1 MKLEKRNEGGPVEPE
16 EDMTPKGKKPVVV
29 YIMVLFIAAFLLMAW
44 SFASHQR
51 SNTEAIGRLQSS
63 VTAMQGVQD
72 LQNRVISLQ
81 DELEEAQD
89 EIEEL
94 EREASLLDSE
104 LEAYNRQYQA
114 LGNLYSLER
123 LYRQENLEGCRKVI
137 DAMEA
142 ENLTVCLSDNLPL
155 SERELGLTISV
166 WERYQQLKEA
176 VETREAEA
184 AQAETGDQK
193 ETT

>member
-1 MKLEKRNEGGPVEPE
+1 MKLKKRNEAGLMEPG
-16 EDMTPKGKKPVVV
+16 EDLTPKGKKPVVV
-29 YIMVLFIAAFLLMAW
+29 YIMVLFIVAFLLMAW

-51 SNTEAIGRLQSS
+51 SNTEAIGELQSS
-63 VTAMQGVQD
+63 VTAMRSVQD
-72 LQNRVISLQ
+72 KMLTLQ

-94 EREASLLDSE
+94 EREASLRDSE
-104 LEAYNRQYQA
+104 REAYNRQYQA
-114 LGNLYSLER
+114 LANLYSLER

-137 DAMEA
+137 DAMEEEDLA
-142 ENLTVCLSDNLPL
+142 VCLSDNLPL

-176 VETREAEA
+176 VEAREAEA
-184 AQAETGDQK
+184 ASEPPEEAEQ
-193 ETT
+193 

>member
-1 MKLEKRNEGGPVEPE
+1 MNLEKRSQGGPVEPE
-16 EDMTPKGKKPVVV
+16 EDLTPKGKKPVVV

-51 SNTEAIGRLQSS
+51 SNTEAIGELQSS
-63 VTAMQGVQD
+63 VTAMRSVQD
-72 LQNRVISLQ
+72 TMLTLQ

-94 EREASLLDSE
+94 EREASLRDSE

-114 LGNLYSLER
+114 LANLYSLER

-137 DAMEA
+137 DAMEEEDLA
-142 ENLTVCLSDNLPL
+142 VCLSDNLPL

-176 VETREAEA
+176 VEAREAEA
-184 AQAETGDQK
+184 QETDGAAS
-193 ETT
+193 

>member
-16 EDMTPKGKKPVVV
+16 EDMTPKGKKTVVV

-51 SNTEAIGRLQSS
+51 SNTEAIGQLQSS

-81 DELEEAQD
+81 DELEEAQE
-89 EIEEL
+89 EIRKLEQEANLLEL
-94 EREASLLDSE
+94 EREAG
-104 LEAYNRQYQA
+104 NRQYAA
-114 LGNLYSLER
+114 LARLYSLER
-123 LYRQENLEGCRKVI
+123 SYSAENLEACRKII
-137 DAMEA
+137 DGMEEDGLA
-142 ENLTVCLSDNLPL
+142 ICLNSNPSNLEQEPGIIVSAQD
-155 SERELGLTISV
+155 
-166 WERYQQLKEA
+166 RYQQLKEA

-184 AQAETGDQK
+184 QETDGAAS
-193 ETT
+193 